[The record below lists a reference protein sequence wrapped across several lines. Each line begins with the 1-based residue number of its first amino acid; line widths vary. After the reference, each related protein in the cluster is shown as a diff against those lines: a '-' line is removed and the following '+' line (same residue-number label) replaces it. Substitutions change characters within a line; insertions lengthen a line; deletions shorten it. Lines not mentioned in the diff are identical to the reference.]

1 MTSIRRRPTG
11 ALLLRTIRFDERG
24 ILVPRSMN
32 AFGAPLTMKGVEATT
47 LERCLTTQ
55 PLFHVKPIH
64 SPHSV
69 QGTLL

>member
-1 MTSIRRRPTG
+1 MTSIRRRTTG
-11 ALLLRTIRFDERG
+11 GLLLRPILFDERG

-55 PLFHVKPIH
+55 PLFHVKLIH